1 MSLRLQLLGTFAL
14 VLIGT
19 LVLATWLTYR
29 HALNKIETE
38 MVAAIDVGA
47 RIAHNAVDDSEE
59 VVNPRRRLELLVAD
73 FDGDR
78 HLQAYI
84 VEPDGTVAVRS
95 KVASEGRHV
104 PQWFLNLLA
113 WKSDPIEL
121 EMPAEFAN
129 MGRLTLEADPR
140 NEIGEVW
147 SDILLFAKILSFFG
161 LTGILVTLY
170 ILGRALRPLQ
180 RLTAAF
186 QRIGAGDYRPRISE
200 SGSRELVELARG
212 FNHMAGRLSE
222 MEQRNDRLRSHL
234 DTFQEE
240 ERTELAR
247 NLHDDVSPLLFCIDV
262 DAMTVRR
269 QGESAGDDIIVERAK
284 AIQAAVDELKVNVK
298 GILSDLRPSS
308 LHALTL
314 KDSIDDVAA
323 FWIARHPSVEILNR
337 VPLAGWGAK
346 IDDAILSIVRESVS
360 NALKHAR
367 PTRIA
372 ISAIDLGASVALRV
386 DDNGGGLKRPI
397 TDGGFGILG
406 MKERASRLGGKLSVT
421 RTADGSGV
429 LVEAD
434 LPIEGA
440 KVDRTNTTDQMEMT
454 AACGS

>member
-47 RIAHNAVDDSEE
+47 RIAHNAVDDAEE

-73 FDGDR
+73 FNGDR

-84 VEPDGTVAVRS
+84 IEPDGSVQVRS
-95 KVASEGRHV
+95 NVAAEDRQV
-104 PQWFLNLLA
+104 PRWFLDILA
-113 WKSDPIEL
+113 WKSEPVEL
-121 EMPAEFAN
+121 EMPPVFAGI
-129 MGRLTLEADPR
+129 GRLTLKADPR
-140 NEIGEVW
+140 NEAGEVW
-147 SDILLFAKILSFFG
+147 SDIQLFAKILSFFA
-161 LTGILVTLY
+161 LTGLLVTLY
-170 ILGRALRPLQ
+170 ILGRALKPLQ
-180 RLTAAF
+180 RLTFAF
-186 QRIGAGDYRPRISE
+186 QRIGAGDYGPRMSE
-200 SGSRELVELARG
+200 RGSRELVQLARG
-212 FNHMAGRLSE
+212 FNHMASRLAE

-234 DTFQEE
+234 ETFQEE

-247 NLHDDVSPLLFCIDV
+247 NLHDEVSPLLFCIDI
-262 DAMTVRR
+262 DAMTIRR
-269 QGESAGDDIIVERAK
+269 QSEAAGNDGIVERAK
-284 AIQAAVDELKVNVK
+284 AIQSAVDELKVNVK

-337 VPLAGWGAK
+337 VPVSGWGAK
-346 IDDAILSIVRESVS
+346 VDDAILSIVRESVS

-367 PTRIA
+367 PSRIT
-372 ISAIDLGASVALRV
+372 ISAVDLGARVALRIE
-386 DDNGGGLKRPI
+386 DNGGGLKRPI

-429 LVEAD
+429 GVEAEI
-434 LPIEGA
+434 PIEGA
-440 KVDRTNTTDQMEMT
+440 ETSRANSTAEVEMT
-454 AACGS
+454 ASCGS